1 MCSDLF
7 RYDFLENIY
16 TFSMQKDC
24 IYLDYASTHPRK
36 KEIMALREQFELT
49 SYANIGRGNY
59 DLAEASM
66 IAYQNSKKAVS
77 RWIGCEA
84 VEVIY
89 TYSATY
95 ALNMLAL
102 AVEQNGVVGKGDTI
116 LVSVSEHHANIVPW
130 QMIAERVGA
139 QVQFVRLDSDYSL
152 DLDDLK
158 NKLNSSVKVVSLQY
172 GSNVTWA
179 IHPLEQVRDIIG
191 PDVLFCVDASQMVLH
206 GPISMK
212 DLHCDA
218 LVFSGHKMMADTG
231 IGVLALWKVL
241 QKSWQAPIGG
251 GGAINFVSQDG
262 YEQAGIP
269 ERWEP
274 GTPHITGAVSLGA
287 AVEYLEKIDAMKR
300 EKYAQLV
307 EFVTQSFLQLAPRW
321 VQVFHSNSL
330 HSIGVWSF
338 VIPGIHSNDIAD
350 MFSEEGICLRSG
362 HHCCEPLHAY
372 LWISGSVRMSMGFD
386 TNQEE
391 IERFFAVL
399 ESFL

>member
-1 MCSDLF
+1 MD
-7 RYDFLENIY
+7 
-16 TFSMQKDC
+16 QKMT
-24 IYLDYASTHPRK
+24 YLDYASTSPRK
-36 KEIMALREQFELT
+36 NEIIAVREEFELS

-66 IAYQNSKKAVS
+66 VAYQNSKKSVA
-77 RWIGCEA
+77 RWIWCEP

-95 ALNMLAL
+95 AINILAL
-102 AVEQNGVVGKGDTI
+102 AIEQNGVLQKWDTI
-116 LVSVSEHHANIVPW
+116 LLSVSEHHANIVPW
-130 QMIAERVGA
+130 QMIAQRIGA
-139 QVQFVRLDSDYSL
+139 QVQFVNLDAEYRLDLSDF
-152 DLDDLK
+152 K
-158 NKLNSSVKVVSLQY
+158 NKLDSSVKVVSLQY

-212 DLHCDA
+212 DLDCDA

-251 GGAINFVSQDG
+251 WGAINSVSQDG

-274 GTPHITGAVSLGA
+274 GTPHITGAVTLGA
-287 AVEYLEKIDAMKR
+287 AVEYLEKIDATKR
-300 EKYAQLV
+300 EKYTQLV
-307 EFVTQSFLQLAPRW
+307 EFVTQTFLWWVSKW
-321 VQVFHSNSL
+321 VQVFHSDREYSL
-330 HSIGVWSF
+330 GVWSF
-338 VIPGIHSNDIAD
+338 VISGKHPNDIAD

-362 HHCCEPLHAY
+362 HHCCEPLHAH
-372 LWISGSVRMSMGFD
+372 LWTSGSVRMSIGFD
-386 TNQEE
+386 TTQEE
-391 IERFFAVL
+391 VDRFFAVL
-399 ESFL
+399 ETFL

>member
-1 MCSDLF
+1 
-7 RYDFLENIY
+7 
-16 TFSMQKDC
+16 MQKDC

-36 KEIMALREQFELT
+36 KEIMATREQFELT

-66 IAYQNSKKAVS
+66 IAYQNSKKSVA
-77 RWIGCEA
+77 RWIWCEP

-95 ALNMLAL
+95 AINILAL
-102 AVEQNGVVGKGDTI
+102 AIEQNGVLQKWDTI
-116 LVSVSEHHANIVPW
+116 LLSVSEHHANIVPW
-130 QMIAERVGA
+130 QMVAQRVGA
-139 QVQFVRLDSDYSL
+139 QVQFVNLDTDYCI
-152 DLDDLK
+152 DLGDLK
-158 NKLNSSVKVVSLQY
+158 SKFNSSVKVVSLQY

-191 PDVLFCVDASQMVLH
+191 PDVLFCVDASQMVLQ

-218 LVFSGHKMMADTG
+218 LVFSWHKMMADTG
-231 IGVLALWKVL
+231 VGALALWKVL

-251 GGAINFVSQDG
+251 GGAINSVSEDG

-274 GTPHITGAVSLGA
+274 GTPHITWAVTLGA
-287 AVEYLEKIDAMKR
+287 AIEYLETIDTTKR

-307 EFVTQSFLQLAPRW
+307 ELVTQKFIQLAPKW
-321 VQVFHSNSL
+321 VQVFHSNRAHSL
-330 HSIGVWSF
+330 GVWSF
-338 VIPGIHSNDIAD
+338 VIPGKHPNDIAD

-362 HHCCEPLHAY
+362 HHCCEPLHTY
-372 LWISGSVRMSMGFD
+372 LGLSGSVRMSIGFD
-386 TNQEE
+386 TTSEE
-391 IERFFAVL
+391 VERFFAVL

>member
-1 MCSDLF
+1 MFPRIWFISLRRLFVSKNDSKASARTTKPGGTGIPACVISQREAHFHPAFGASFFQILLNGRIIRFYYSFLWKLCSDLF

-36 KEIMALREQFELT
+36 KEIIALREQFELT

-139 QVQFVRLDSDYSL
+139 QVQFVHLDSDYCL
-152 DLDDLK
+152 DLDDLQ

-172 GSNVTWA
+172 GSNVT
-179 IHPLEQVRDIIG
+179 
-191 PDVLFCVDASQMVLH
+191 
-206 GPISMK
+206 
-212 DLHCDA
+212 
-218 LVFSGHKMMADTG
+218 
-231 IGVLALWKVL
+231 
-241 QKSWQAPIGG
+241 
-251 GGAINFVSQDG
+251 
-262 YEQAGIP
+262 
-269 ERWEP
+269 
-274 GTPHITGAVSLGA
+274 
-287 AVEYLEKIDAMKR
+287 
-300 EKYAQLV
+300 
-307 EFVTQSFLQLAPRW
+307 
-321 VQVFHSNSL
+321 
-330 HSIGVWSF
+330 
-338 VIPGIHSNDIAD
+338 
-350 MFSEEGICLRSG
+350 
-362 HHCCEPLHAY
+362 
-372 LWISGSVRMSMGFD
+372 
-386 TNQEE
+386 
-391 IERFFAVL
+391 
-399 ESFL
+399 